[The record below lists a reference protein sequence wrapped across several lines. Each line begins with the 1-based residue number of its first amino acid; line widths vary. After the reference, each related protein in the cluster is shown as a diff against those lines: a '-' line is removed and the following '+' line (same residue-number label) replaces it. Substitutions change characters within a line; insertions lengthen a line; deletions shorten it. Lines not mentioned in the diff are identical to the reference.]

1 MANNLGV
8 SLAKLEET
16 AVILREQ
23 KSAMA
28 AKLNNISNAI
38 EQVDSV
44 IQSDA
49 TKNMRTTAAKMAD
62 RFSEI
67 EKEVEG
73 FAVFL
78 DGIIKNYELAD
89 DSAGEQLNSLNN
101 QFS

>member
-1 MANNLGV
+1 
-8 SLAKLEET
+8 
-16 AVILREQ
+16 
-23 KSAMA
+23 
-28 AKLNNISNAI
+28 
-38 EQVDSV
+38 
-44 IQSDA
+44 
-49 TKNMRTTAAKMAD
+49 MAD

>member
-28 AKLNNISNAI
+28 VKLNNISNAI

-44 IQSDA
+44 LQSDA
-49 TKNMRTTAAKMAD
+49 TKNMRATAAKMAD